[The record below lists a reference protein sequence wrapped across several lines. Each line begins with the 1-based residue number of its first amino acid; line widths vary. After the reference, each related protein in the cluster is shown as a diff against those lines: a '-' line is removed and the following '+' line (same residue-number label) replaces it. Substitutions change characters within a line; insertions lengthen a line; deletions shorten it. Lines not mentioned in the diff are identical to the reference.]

1 MFHILASDPDTIASN
16 SRSCEKD
23 LEAKD
28 RPAICGR
35 FRLDVENGSQ
45 LSGQNCCQNCCSPRM
60 HCRIR
65 FFFCDVGTCWNNCFF
80 QHGTSVTSDEVPKCP
95 DPIKKNCHVLPG
107 EVPCKQN
114 MDGDWL
120 TEIDGDWYMWRTS
133 YSATLPPH
141 NDSNN
146 THSHNV
152 CHTPTAGTHIHHIPT
167 RLRILIILSRHQ

>member
-1 MFHILASDPDTIASN
+1 MGASYLAKTVAKIVALPGCIA
-16 SRSCEKD
+16 E
-23 LEAKD
+23 
-28 RPAICGR
+28 
-35 FRLDVENGSQ
+35 FV
-45 LSGQNCCQNCCSPRM
+45 
-60 HCRIR
+60 
-65 FFFCDVGTCWNNCFF
+65 FFCDVGTCWNNCFF